1 MKIKYT
7 KNFEKSYRKKDLKI
21 RYKFQE
27 KLILFIE
34 NPFLSILNNHSLDWK
49 YIWCRSINITW
60 NFRAIFKKD
69 SNWTYEFITFINFWS
84 HSELY
89 K

>member
-34 NPFLSILNNHSLDWK
+34 NPFLSILNNHSLD
-49 YIWCRSINITW
+49 
-60 NFRAIFKKD
+60 
-69 SNWTYEFITFINFWS
+69 
-84 HSELY
+84 
-89 K
+89 